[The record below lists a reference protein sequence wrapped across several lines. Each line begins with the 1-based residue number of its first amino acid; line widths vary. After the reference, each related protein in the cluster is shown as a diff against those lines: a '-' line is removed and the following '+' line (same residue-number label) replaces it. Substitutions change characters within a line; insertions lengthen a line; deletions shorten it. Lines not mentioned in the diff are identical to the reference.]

1 MSCPAPM
8 DILTET
14 TPDIPIIQ
22 KPEILI
28 IQSCRSEIPIIPK
41 LPVGNSDNSNYWST
55 SGITGR
61 NYWRTSGELFP
72 KLPGGPPKVAGCAFC
87 PHLTQKNGNSK
98 VAGAHPKLPDRKIP
112 KIQKKTEIPI
122 IQSCRTGNS
131 FFVFVFFY

>member
-1 MSCPAPM
+1 MRTNSRHARIHRPPRGIHCAAPM

-22 KPEILI
+22 KPEIPI

-72 KLPGGPPKVAGCAFC
+72 KLPGDPPKVAGCAFC
-87 PHLTQKNGNSK
+87 PHQSQKPEIPK
-98 VAGAHPKLPDRKIP
+98 VAGALPKLPDRIFRQFKNR
-112 KIQKKTEIPI
+112 KF
-122 IQSCRTGNS
+122 R
-131 FFVFVFFY
+131 